1 MSLHVVEKVLL
12 LQDLEIFRFASTEH
26 LAQLAEMAR
35 ERHVPAGERFFRRG
49 DPARDLLLLVQG
61 KASLEDGAGVVVEAE
76 RRGLEF
82 LSVVSDQPH
91 ALTATA
97 LEPCT
102 VLAVSYDEL
111 TEFLSGEAE
120 FCWALLRH
128 VSRLARNG
136 AKNRGE

>member
-12 LQDLEIFRFASTEH
+12 LQDLKIFRFASTEH

-35 ERHVPAGERFFRRG
+35 ERQVPAGTQLFRRG
-49 DPARDLLLLVQG
+49 DPACDLLLLVQG
-61 KASLEDGAGVVVEAE
+61 KASLEDGSGRVTEAE
-76 RRGLEF
+76 RRGLDY
-82 LSVVSDQPH
+82 LSVVAEQPH

-102 VLAVSYDEL
+102 LLAVSYDEL
-111 TEFLSGEAE
+111 SEFLSGEAE

-128 VSRLARNG
+128 ISRLTRNG
-136 AKNRGE
+136 A